1 MYSIPSN
8 LNLFQSMKCQKII
21 KSKSAAYK
29 IFKYESLESTNTFL
43 KKEIENFR
51 DFSVVWAEEQTAGRG
66 RFTRKWDSIAGKDLT
81 FSVLLPL
88 VKIQRSNWPNITQI
102 AALAIAELL
111 EEYSMSALV
120 KWPNDVLVN
129 RNKICG
135 ILCETV
141 EQNKQFFA
149 ILGVGLNVNS
159 AQETLLK
166 IGLPATSMYNE
177 LNHTVPLD
185 KLIVKVMDKI
195 IQFYNEL
202 SQSGFSVFRDK
213 IKQKLAYLNE
223 EKTVVDGEKR
233 YTGQILDIN
242 PDGTLLFKCNDNT
255 EISLHS
261 GELSFGLL

>member
-1 MYSIPSN
+1 MQHSE
-8 LNLFQSMKCQKII
+8 II
-21 KSKSAAYK
+21 KPKSAICKIYK
-29 IFKYESLESTNTFL
+29 YNNLDSTNTFL
-43 KKEIENFR
+43 KRECGRFQ
-51 DFSVVWAEEQTAGRG
+51 DYSVVWAEEQTAGRG
-66 RFTRKWDSIAGKDLT
+66 RFARKWDSIAGKDLT

-88 VKIQRSNWPNITQI
+88 VRIQRSNWPNITQI

-111 EEYSMSALV
+111 EEHGMSALV

-129 RNKICG
+129 RKKICG

-185 KLIVKVMDKI
+185 KLIVKVMDKT
-195 IQFYNEL
+195 IQFFNEL
-202 SQSGFSVFRDK
+202 SQSGFAVFRDK
-213 IKQKLAYLNE
+213 IKQRLAYLNE
-223 EKTVVDGEKR
+223 EKTVIDGEKK
-233 YTGQILDIN
+233 YTGKIIDIN
-242 PDGTLLFKCNDNT
+242 SDGTLLFKCNDGT
-255 EISLHS
+255 KISLHS
-261 GELSFGLL
+261 GELTFNY

>member
-1 MYSIPSN
+1 MQYSE
-8 LNLFQSMKCQKII
+8 II
-21 KSKSAAYK
+21 KPKSASYK
-29 IFKYESLESTNTFL
+29 IYKYNNLDSTNTFL
-43 KKEIENFR
+43 KRECGRFQ
-51 DFSVVWAEEQTAGRG
+51 DYSVVWVEEQTEGRG

-88 VKIQRSNWPNITQI
+88 VRIQRSNWPNITQI

-111 EEYSMSALV
+111 EEYGMPALV

-195 IQFYNEL
+195 IQFFNEL
-202 SQSGFSVFRDK
+202 SQSGFAVFRDK
-213 IKQKLAYLNE
+213 IKQRLAYLNE
-223 EKTVVDGEKR
+223 EKTVVDGEKK
-233 YTGQILDIN
+233 YTGKILDIN
-242 PDGTLLFKCNDNT
+242 SDGTLLFKCNDGT
-255 EISLHS
+255 KISLHS
-261 GELSFGLL
+261 GELSFSLL